1 MKLPDIRTTLE
12 NTLKMRVPA
21 ISPNENPR
29 QRIDAMETYANE
41 VATARAECL
50 EALYWLAEAKKP
62 LQAVWDQLTG
72 WEAFVP
78 ARSSRTQED
87 VRQAKRR
94 IKPDVYDGLLECAHL
109 QKHLS
114 DQVDRLNRDAD
125 WMSREYTFIS
135 G

>member
-1 MKLPDIRTTLE
+1 MA
-12 NTLKMRVPA
+12 MRVPA
-21 ISPNENPR
+21 IDPNQHPR
-29 QRIDAMETYANE
+29 ERIDAMENYANE
-41 VATARAECL
+41 VSIARAEVL

-62 LQAVWDQLTG
+62 LQAAWDSITG
-72 WEAFVP
+72 WEVNAP

-94 IKPDVYDGLLECAHL
+94 IKPDVYDALSECALL

-114 DQVDRLNRDAD
+114 EQVDRLNRDAD

-135 G
+135 GK